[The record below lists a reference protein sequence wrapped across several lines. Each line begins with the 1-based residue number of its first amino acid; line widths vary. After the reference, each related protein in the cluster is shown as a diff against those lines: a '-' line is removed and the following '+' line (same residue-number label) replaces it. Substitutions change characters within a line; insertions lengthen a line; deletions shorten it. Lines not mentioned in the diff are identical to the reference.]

1 MKKYLKLDVVLSVL
15 FFLDCT
21 VVSVAFVH
29 YSYAWADYY
38 SVFLEHAMRVLGF
51 MGSVFFPCLLVYG
64 FCTMKTDDII
74 EDLHRTYSELYEKSV
89 GEAE

>member
-1 MKKYLKLDVVLSVL
+1 MKKYLKWDVVLSVL
-15 FFLDCT
+15 FFLECT
-21 VVSVAFVH
+21 VVSGAFIH
-29 YSYAWADYY
+29 YSYDFVGAPGLLVYA
-38 SVFLEHAMRVLGF
+38 VRVLGF
-51 MGSVFFPCLLVYG
+51 IGVVFFPCLLVYG